1 MRSRFG
7 RAIVAI
13 RDDDLRAEA
22 LGFPTYRMRLAVFVA
37 AGAIAGIAG
46 ALSVNQQGYVS
57 PNLLHWTQSGT
68 LMVMVI
74 LGGVASLWGGVLGAA
89 VLVVLQEALSAYT
102 THWEFWTG
110 WVLLAVVLFARHGLA
125 GWLAGLAD
133 EEAMSDAAPAT
144 EPLLDVQQLSKRFG
158 GVVASAGV
166 DLRVHEGEVHALI
179 GPNGAGKTTLVAQLA
194 GQVRPDRGRI
204 VFAGRDITHLSPHER
219 ARRGLARS
227 FQITRLFK
235 SFDVRDNVV
244 LAVQAAARHGDP
256 AAAGAPAGREAEA
269 RRVDEVLAEI
279 GLADKAARAIDALS
293 HGEQRALEVGLAVA
307 SRPRLVMLDEPM
319 AGMGHDESKRM
330 EALIRRLRVRT
341 TVLLIEHDVDAVFRL
356 ADRVSVLVSGQII
369 ASGAPEAVRRDAGVI
384 EAYLGEE

>member
-1 MRSRFG
+1 MS
-7 RAIVAI
+7 
-13 RDDDLRAEA
+13 
-22 LGFPTYRMRLAVFVA
+22 A
-37 AGAIAGIAG
+37 A
-46 ALSVNQQGYVS
+46 
-57 PNLLHWTQSGT
+57 
-68 LMVMVI
+68 
-74 LGGVASLWGGVLGAA
+74 AS
-89 VLVVLQEALSAYT
+89 T
-102 THWEFWTG
+102 
-110 WVLLAVVLFARHGLA
+110 
-125 GWLAGLAD
+125 
-133 EEAMSDAAPAT
+133 P

-166 DLRVHEGEVHALI
+166 DLRVHVGEVHALI

-194 GQVRPDRGRI
+194 GQVRPDRGQI
-204 VFAGRDITHLSPHER
+204 VFAGHDITHLSPHER

-235 SFDVRDNVV
+235 SFDVRANVA
-244 LAVQAAARHGDP
+244 LAVQAARHGDP
-256 AAAGAPAGREAEA
+256 AAAAPAGREAEA

-279 GLADKAARAIDALS
+279 DLAPKAHAAIAALS
-293 HGEQRALEVGLAVA
+293 HGEQRALEVGLAIA

-330 EALIRRLRVRT
+330 EALIQRLRART

-369 ASGAPEAVRRDAGVI
+369 ASGAPDAVRRDSGVI

>member
-1 MRSRFG
+1 
-7 RAIVAI
+7 
-13 RDDDLRAEA
+13 
-22 LGFPTYRMRLAVFVA
+22 
-37 AGAIAGIAG
+37 
-46 ALSVNQQGYVS
+46 
-57 PNLLHWTQSGT
+57 
-68 LMVMVI
+68 
-74 LGGVASLWGGVLGAA
+74 
-89 VLVVLQEALSAYT
+89 
-102 THWEFWTG
+102 
-110 WVLLAVVLFARHGLA
+110 
-125 GWLAGLAD
+125 
-133 EEAMSDAAPAT
+133 MSDAAPT
-144 EPLLDVQQLSKRFG
+144 PKPLLDVQKLSKRFG

-219 ARRGLARS
+219 AGRGLARS

-235 SFDVRDNVV
+235 TFDVRDNVV
-244 LAVQAAARHGDP
+244 LAVQAASRSSGP
-256 AAAGAPAGREAEA
+256 AAGRPSGREAEA
-269 RRVDEVLAEI
+269 QRVDEVLAGI
-279 GLADKAARAIDALS
+279 GLADKAHAAIDALS
-293 HGEQRALEVGLAVA
+293 HGEQRALEVGLALA

-330 EALIRRLRVRT
+330 EALIARLRGHT

-369 ASGAPEAVRRDAGVI
+369 ASGTPETVRRDNGVI